1 MRYVLFGRSG
11 LRVSELCLGTMTFG
25 EEWGWGASKEECRRQ
40 FDVFVER
47 GGNFIDTANH
57 YTNGTAER
65 LVGEFVKGSRDRFV
79 LATKY
84 TLGQPGTD
92 PNAAGNHRKSL
103 RCALDAS
110 LQRLGTDYVDLY
122 WVHAWDGLTP
132 LDELM
137 RALDDAVTAGKVLHV
152 GFSDAPAWVV
162 ARANTL
168 ADLHG
173 WTPFTGIQVQYSLVE
188 RTVERELLPMARAM
202 GLAVAAWSPL
212 AGGLLTGKYA
222 KGKANGPARLNN
234 EDNSF
239 GWLTE
244 RNQFIAAEVGRIAGQ
259 MGRTPAQVALAWVR
273 QQGADVVP
281 ILGARTSVQLVDGLG
296 ALDVVFTDEHR
307 RRLEKASAVDLGFPA
322 QFLNETFVRGVVH
335 GGMHEK
341 LDVPVGYRA

>member
-25 EEWGWGASKEECRRQ
+25 EEWGFGAPKDECRRQ
-40 FDVFVER
+40 FDAFVEQ

-57 YTNGTAER
+57 YTNGTSER
-65 LVGEFVKGSRDRFV
+65 LVGDFVKGARDRFV
-79 LATKY
+79 IATKY
-84 TLGQPGTD
+84 TLGHPGTD

-103 RCALDAS
+103 KRSLEAS

-173 WTPFTGIQVQYSLVE
+173 WTPFTGIQVPYSLLE
-188 RTVERELLPMARAM
+188 RTVERELLPMAAAL

-212 AGGLLTGKYA
+212 GGGVLSGKYG
-222 KGKANGPARLNN
+222 KGGAGEKGRLT
-234 EDNSF
+234 NSPNA
-239 GWLTE
+239 GAWLTE
-244 RNQFIAAEVGRIAGQ
+244 RNLAIAGEASRVADEL
-259 MGRTPAQVALAWVR
+259 GKTPTQVALAWVR
-273 QQGADVVP
+273 QRGAAVVP
-281 ILGARTSVQLVDGLG
+281 ILGARTVAQLTDGLG
-296 ALDVVFTDEHR
+296 ALDVTFTDDQR
-307 RRLEKASAVDLGFPA
+307 ARLDAASAVSLGFPHE
-322 QFLNETFVRGVVH
+322 FLAEPFVKGIVHAGLRDRIVDSIYRG
-335 GGMHEK
+335 
-341 LDVPVGYRA
+341 